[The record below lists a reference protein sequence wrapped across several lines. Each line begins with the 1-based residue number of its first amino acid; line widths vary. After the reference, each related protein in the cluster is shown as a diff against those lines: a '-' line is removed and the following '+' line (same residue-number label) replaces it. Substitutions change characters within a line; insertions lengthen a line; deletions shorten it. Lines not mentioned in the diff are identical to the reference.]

1 MEVCSVSVSQL
12 GTENHPYDVLIVGAR
27 CAGAPLGMLLS
38 QRGYAVEMVDQMPA
52 GSDTIST
59 HWIRWPGVQQLRAWG
74 LVPALEK
81 TGCPPI
87 ASASLDFE
95 GRVVAGRPRAGR
107 TEAVTY
113 APRRTEL
120 DALLVS
126 EARAK
131 GARLRERFAVTGLIV
146 LDGRVAGVLG
156 TGPDGPVGLH
166 ARVVVGADGRNST
179 VARLVRS
186 PVLED
191 RGVLARSLYGY
202 WTGVAER
209 GVRVVFRGR
218 HGISLWPTNGD
229 LTVVSLVFP
238 PEEAP
243 GPGRSALD
251 EFYMSSL
258 REVAEVGQAL
268 AGADLVS
275 RPRSAAVRNAR
286 RRAHGPGWVLAGDAG
301 HHKDPV
307 SAQGIS
313 DAFADAAVLADA
325 LDAGLSGSA
334 GLDEALAG
342 YAATRDAQRLAAF
355 SYTCEQAELRPFT
368 AEFLDDLARTA
379 ADERAVE
386 AFVNAFVGCDAPSD
400 AGWLGESH

>member
-1 MEVCSVSVSQL
+1 MEGDLC
-12 GTENHPYDVLIVGAR
+12 DVVIVGAR
-27 CAGAPLGMLLS
+27 CAGAPLGMLLAE
-38 QRGYAVEMVDQMPA
+38 RGYAVEMVDRNPTGA
-52 GSDTIST
+52 DTLST
-59 HWIRWPGVQQLRAWG
+59 HWIRWPGVQQLRKWG
-74 LVPALEK
+74 LLSALEK

-87 ASASLDFE
+87 VRASLDFE
-95 GRVVAGRPRAGR
+95 GRVIAGGPQAGGA
-107 TEAVTY
+107 EAVTY

-120 DALLVS
+120 DALLVA

-131 GARLRERFAVTGLIV
+131 GARLRERFSVTHLIV
-146 LDGRVAGVLG
+146 VDGRVAGVRG
-156 TGPDGPVGLH
+156 AGPDGAVGLR

-179 VARLVRS
+179 VARLAKS
-186 PVLED
+186 PVVED
-191 RGVLARSLYGY
+191 RGILARSLYGY
-202 WTGVAER
+202 WSGVVEP

-218 HGISLWPTNGD
+218 RGISLWPTHDG

-243 GPGRSALD
+243 GPGRSALT
-251 EFYMSSL
+251 EFYVSSL
-258 REVAEVGQAL
+258 REVPEVEQAL
-268 AGADLVS
+268 MNGELVS

-286 RRAHGPGWVLAGDAG
+286 RHAHGPGWVLAGDAG

-313 DAFADAAVLADA
+313 DAFADAGVLADA

-334 GLDEALAG
+334 RLDEALAG

-355 SYTCEQAELRPFT
+355 AYTCEQAELRPFGT
-368 AEFLDDLARTA
+368 DFLDDLTRTA
-379 ADERAVE
+379 GDTQATE
-386 AFVNAFVGCDAPSD
+386 AFLKTFVGCDAPSD